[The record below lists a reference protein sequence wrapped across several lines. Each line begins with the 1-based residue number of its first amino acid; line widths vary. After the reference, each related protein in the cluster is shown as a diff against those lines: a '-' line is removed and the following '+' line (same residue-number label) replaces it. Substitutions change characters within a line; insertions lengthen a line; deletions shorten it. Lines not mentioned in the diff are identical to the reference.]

1 MIDRKHDLPVTRQCQ
16 LLGLNRSSVYYQ
28 PMGCSDEDLLLM
40 RLIDEIHLKR
50 PFYGSRRIRND
61 LQDLGHRVNRKKV
74 QRLMRL
80 MGITALY
87 PKAKTSRLGKGH
99 TIYTYFLRCLNIPAW
114 NDSPLRHFRPQEV
127 VALPCN
133 ARLGAQYR
141 VVSFRTAVQPLPRRG
156 AERLRSS

>member
-40 RLIDEIHLKR
+40 QLIDEIHLKR

-80 MGITALY
+80 MGITVRAE
-87 PKAKTSRLGKGH
+87 H
-99 TIYTYFLRCLNIPAW
+99 THQLRKRG
-114 NDSPLRHFRPQEV
+114 LR
-127 VALPCN
+127 
-133 ARLGAQYR
+133 AQYMCFLQLHPCPVQCPPPPR
-141 VVSFRTAVQPLPRRG
+141 EMDPNIWTVV
-156 AERLRSS
+156 